1 MERDLDE
8 RAYDLLRLIDRHEP
22 IGSIRLVELMKRH
35 GYAIQ
40 GRTIR
45 LTLSDLDERGLT
57 EKVPGKGRRLTTA
70 GREALETGHVN
81 ARRERARARIAT
93 LTSRVTYD
101 PIEDTGELVVAAA
114 YLDESVVGQA
124 LETVA
129 ALETTPLG
137 PCPVAIDTADV
148 TEPGDYRLAFPS
160 SLTLDGVLLSGGI
173 NARLVTGGI
182 AEYDPG
188 PGEQAVSPS
197 DPAEAGG
204 GISRYIDVIN
214 GEGSTVDI
222 VSLLLEADRT
232 TVGDVVDN
240 GQGQVII
247 DNREFPMTRFEEGR
261 DFAIETRDALGG
273 VVDLRR
279 PRGNGPFPMGAPDW
293 EFCSLS
299 YAALDGLGLG
309 LLTERGITE
318 EWTTLYG
325 TVPRNVFEPATV
337 AAAEF

>member
-1 MERDLDE
+1 MDRDLNE
-8 RAYDLLRLIDRHEP
+8 RSYDLLRLMRRHEP

-35 GYAIQ
+35 GYSIQ

-57 EKVPGKGRRLTTA
+57 EKVPGKGRRLTSA

-81 ARRERARARIAT
+81 ARRERIRARIAT

-114 YLDESVVGQA
+114 YLEESVIGQA
-124 LETVA
+124 LETLA
-129 ALETTPLG
+129 ALETTPLS
-137 PCPVAIDTADV
+137 PCPVAIDTAAV

-173 NARLVTGGI
+173 NTRLVTGGI
-182 AEYDPG
+182 AEYDSGPDDEAVFTSNPG
-188 PGEQAVSPS
+188 
-197 DPAEAGG
+197 EAGG

-222 VSLLLEADRT
+222 VTLLLKADRT
-232 TVGDVVDN
+232 TVGDVVN
-240 GQGQVII
+240 GGHGQVII

-261 DFAIETRDALGG
+261 DFAIETRGSLGG
-273 VVDLRR
+273 VVDLRK
-279 PRGNGPFPMGAPDW
+279 PREEGPFPMGAPDW
-293 EFCSLS
+293 EFCSLT
-299 YAALDGLGLG
+299 YAAVGGLALG
-309 LLTERGITE
+309 LLTERGVTE

-325 TVPRNVFEPATV
+325 TVPRNEFESATV
-337 AAAEF
+337 AATEF